1 MLRRIVLLLLWHLT
15 TGYLGAFAQN
25 APKYSNE
32 FLNIGVNARAMA
44 LSNAQTATVAD
55 VSAGYWNPAG
65 LVHSTYHY
73 EGTLTHAEYFAGIA
87 QYDYMGFSTNIDSS
101 SRLAVSLI
109 RFGVDDIPDTRFLY
123 DANGAINY
131 NNIRYFSA
139 SDYAF
144 LLSYAK
150 KTALEGLS
158 WGSNF
163 KIIYR
168 QAGDFATAWGFGL
181 DMGIQYRRG
190 SWFLGAMARDITG
203 TYTTW
208 SHNVTLLYNVYA
220 QTGNKIPKNSV
231 EITLPRLHIGIARQ
245 FRWKQFGILP
255 QVECPLTFDGMRNT
269 LIRSA
274 SVSIDPSM
282 GIELDYQRMAYLR
295 FGAGNLQQIKD
306 FDGSRSWNYQ
316 INFGAGFHF
325 KSFTIDY
332 ALTDLGDNAEGLY
345 SHVFSLKVGFNK

>member
-1 MLRRIVLLLLWHLT
+1 MLRRFVFLLLCSLS
-15 TGYLGAFAQN
+15 GSVGIAQN
-25 APKYSNE
+25 TPKYSNE

-44 LSNAQTATVAD
+44 LSNAQTATVSD
-55 VSAGYWNPAG
+55 VTAGYWNPAG
-65 LVHSTYHY
+65 LMHTSYQY
-73 EGTLTHAEYFAGIA
+73 EGALTHAEYFAGIA
-87 QYDYMGFSTNIDSS
+87 QYDYMGFTTNIDSS
-101 SRLAVSLI
+101 SRLGVSLI
-109 RFGVDDIPDTRFLY
+109 RFGVDDIPDTRFIY

-150 KTALEGLS
+150 KTSVEGLS

-181 DMGIQYRRG
+181 DMGMQYRRG
-190 SWFLGAMARDITG
+190 QWQFGAMARDITG

-208 SHNVTLLYNVYA
+208 SHNVALLYDVYA
-220 QTGNKIPKNSV
+220 QTGNEIPKNSV
-231 EITLPRLHIGIARQ
+231 EITLPRLQVGIARQ

-255 QVECPLTFDGMRNT
+255 QIELPLTFDGMRNT
-269 LIRSA
+269 LIRSHT
-274 SVSIDPSM
+274 VSIDPSL
-282 GIELDYQRMAYLR
+282 GIELDYQKMVYVR
-295 FGAGNLQQIKD
+295 FGAGNFQQIKD
-306 FDGSRSWNYQ
+306 FDGSRSWTYQ
-316 INFGAGFHF
+316 INFGAGFRL
-325 KSFTIDY
+325 KRFTIDY

-345 SHVFSLKVGFNK
+345 SHVFSLKAGFNK